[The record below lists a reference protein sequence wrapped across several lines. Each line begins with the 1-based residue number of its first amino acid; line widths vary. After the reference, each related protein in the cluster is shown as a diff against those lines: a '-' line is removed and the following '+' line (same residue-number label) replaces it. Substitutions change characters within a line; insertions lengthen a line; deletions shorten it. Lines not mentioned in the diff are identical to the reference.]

1 MWCQSLSVQV
11 SAWVSADEPKKSR
24 CRLVNIHYEIHKL
37 TVSLG
42 WFFFVSF
49 DKILFRSSGAS
60 RWGLAIIS
68 FSMNLS
74 FFFTCIKVQR
84 IPNSMCKSDTSRRLQ
99 SSLNVCVFLAF
110 PPGFS
115 LMLLLTLLNK
125 HELESK
131 LMSLNLTCQW
141 WNTDRA
147 KAWPCVCVRRSV
159 SKPNESMAGMK
170 ALIV

>member
-11 SAWVSADEPKKSR
+11 SAWVSADEPKITLSFSE
-24 CRLVNIHYEIHKL
+24 Y
-37 TVSLG
+37 SLWNSQINCIFG
-42 WFFFVSF
+42 VVFFVSF

-84 IPNSMCKSDTSRRLQ
+84 VPNSMCKSDTSRRLQ

>member
-11 SAWVSADEPKKSR
+11 SAWVSADEPKIT
-24 CRLVNIHYEIHKL
+24 L
-37 TVSLG
+37 
-42 WFFFVSF
+42 
-49 DKILFRSSGAS
+49 
-60 RWGLAIIS
+60 S
-68 FSMNLS
+68 FSEYSLWNSQINRIFGVGFFLS
-74 FFFTCIKVQR
+74 LLIKSYSAPQVQAGEFFTCIKVQR

>member
-1 MWCQSLSVQV
+1 M
-11 SAWVSADEPKKSR
+11 
-24 CRLVNIHYEIHKL
+24 NIHYEIHKL

-84 IPNSMCKSDTSRRLQ
+84 IPNSMCKSDTSPKLLECLRFLSISTWIFTDVVTDFTEQTWAGKQVNVFKSYLPVVEHRQ
-99 SSLNVCVFLAF
+99 SKGLTLCVRAKVCLKAERVDGWDESLNCVERRA
-110 PPGFS
+110 
-115 LMLLLTLLNK
+115 
-125 HELESK
+125 
-131 LMSLNLTCQW
+131 
-141 WNTDRA
+141 WNWCILGDVTPD
-147 KAWPCVCVRRSV
+147 
-159 SKPNESMAGMK
+159 
-170 ALIV
+170 